1 MSDHVLKGEYH
12 EIGKDNAAYP
22 AALRELPDA
31 PARLYAVGSLEALRP
46 GLAVIGARKATPYG
60 LGCARRFAR
69 LAAEKGVVIVSGGAR
84 GCDSA
89 AHRAA
94 LEAGAPTVVF
104 LGGGCDCLYPPE
116 HEALFQEIVDAD
128 GAIVS
133 EHPWGFAPRP
143 YAFRARNRLIAGL
156 AEAVLIVE
164 AGLPSGTFS
173 TADEA
178 LSQGKE
184 VLVVPGAITSE
195 ASRGS
200 NRLLY
205 QGAVPVVDDES
216 FEDVLFSAMGVLKR
230 PQAGSGA
237 SAGTA
242 AGPGALVEAIAAA
255 PLTTDQ
261 VYQLAVQHFGEAD
274 ARRAMMAELA
284 QAEMEG
290 AISRYPDGRWGPV
303 VQE

>member
-1 MSDHVLKGEYH
+1 MTRHVLKGDCF
-12 EIGKDNAAYP
+12 EIGRSHPAYP
-22 AALRELPDA
+22 QSLLELSDA
-31 PARLYAVGSLEALRP
+31 PEHLYGVGSLEALQP

-60 LGCARRFAR
+60 LSCASRFAR
-69 LAAEKGVVIVSGGAR
+69 LAAEKGVVIISGGAR

-94 LEAGAPTVVF
+94 LDAHARTVAF

-116 HEALFQEIVDAD
+116 HEGLFQEIVSAG
-128 GAIVS
+128 GAVVS
-133 EHPWGFAPRP
+133 EHPWNFPPRP

-178 LSQGKE
+178 LANGKE
-184 VLVVPGAITSE
+184 VLVVPGSITSE
-195 ASRGS
+195 ASHGS

-205 QGAVPVVDDES
+205 QGAIPIVDDES
-216 FEDVLFSAMGVLKR
+216 FDDVMFSTLGMLKR
-230 PQAGSGA
+230 PQPAKHDSPSRA
-237 SAGTA
+237 SAV
-242 AGPGALVEAIAAA
+242 VEAIAAS
-255 PLTTDQ
+255 PLSTDE
-261 VYQLAVQHFGEAD
+261 VYKLAVKEFGKDD

-284 QAEMEG
+284 QAELAG
-290 AISRYPDGRWGPV
+290 VISRYPDGRWGPAV
-303 VQE
+303 LR